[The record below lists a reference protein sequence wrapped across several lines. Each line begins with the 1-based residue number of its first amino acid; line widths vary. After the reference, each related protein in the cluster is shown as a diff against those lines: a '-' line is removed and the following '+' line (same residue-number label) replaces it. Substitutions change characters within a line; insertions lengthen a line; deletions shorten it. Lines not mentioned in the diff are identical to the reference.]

1 MSPLGEKAISEAM
14 KLIAYTP
21 DLSGAEKKY
30 ISPEAIIQVISMA
43 TSVPEAIQSLMQSF
57 QMSWSKAKMAFNL
70 YGKHLRGGATR
81 ANDKPG
87 KRARVDG
94 DHALINTLRTKP
106 TRVSLGPSI
115 SFNNTSFLQEMLNRK
130 TSVTVCGGYHFY
142 AKEGKRAFHLQHF
155 RHSAFAPNPP
165 DITKYYTLSTGSTA
179 DTISLIQPV
188 SEASDYGPDRTTA
201 YKTVSS
207 DSGILGGGNE
217 YSPWSLSDLENISYN
232 LQDAKHFLVSPN
244 ISVPQVSE
252 GAQASNI
259 ERGAWSHNP
268 IMMAR
273 NKFACRSL
281 IYQQNQIVNSNQDFA
296 TGNQV
301 NDNAVKCKPVLQGGT
316 VSYSFMN
323 TGTSPAAITCVVYKV
338 KPTYKSPTDHDG
350 AWKSNYLSAAL
361 LEDIRISYLNKGNGV
376 RLKNMMGRQPVGEDA
391 TLDANFQ
398 FLPKHRS
405 AVPASNPFT
414 EQHRYTC
421 VVAAGQEKNIT
432 ISLPGR
438 MYNPTSVHP
447 RATATLQQDGV
458 EVENAT
464 AMNHPSG
471 GWTDIVNPSFWTGEQ
486 YTVAVGVSGCRA
498 VMQFSDKAGTSTSD
512 VAVPSG
518 EDQTTSAVCQPGECD
533 YNPPTWDGGAPDATH
548 IGNPEFTANPPSSAS
563 TPTSLQEGMTTTSAS
578 VTCRVKYTERVGA
591 MNMQYIS
598 KPTVGRANFEGPTPG
613 VTSDMS
619 TVALVPQAAITRS
632 VGPDGII
639 NL

>member
-1 MSPLGEKAISEAM
+1 MSGAAYGFGVGSALSKDGTPVPPQFTLEDVKAALRTAKNIYDAVSQLTFQFGLAYSEAQM
-14 KLIAYTP
+14 
-21 DLSGAEKKY
+21 Y
-30 ISPEAIIQVISMA
+30 IRQFGIGP
-43 TSVPEAIQSLMQSF
+43 
-57 QMSWSKAKMAFNL
+57 
-70 YGKHLRGGATR
+70 HLRGSVGR
-81 ANDKPG
+81 KGDKPG

-94 DHALINTLRTKP
+94 DHVLINTLRSTP

-155 RHSAFAPNPP
+155 RHSAFAANPP
-165 DITKYYTLSTGSTA
+165 DITAYYALSTGSTA

-217 YSPWSLSDLENISYN
+217 FAPWSLTDLENISYN

-244 ISVPQVSE
+244 ISIPQVSE

-259 ERGAWSHNP
+259 ERGAWSYNP

-281 IYQQNQIVNSNQDFA
+281 IYQQNQIVNSNQDFE

-350 AWKSNYLSAAL
+350 GWKSNYLSAAL
-361 LEDIRISYLNKGNGV
+361 LEDIRISYLNKGNGI
-376 RLKNMMGRQPVGEDA
+376 RLKNMMGRKPVGEDA

-421 VVAAGQEKNIT
+421 VVAAGQEKNVT

-447 RATATLQQDGV
+447 CAPAALQQDGV

-464 AMNHPSG
+464 TMNHAAGNWPG
-471 GWTDIVNPSFWTGEQ
+471 TVNPPFWSGEQ
-486 YTVAVGVSGCRA
+486 YSVAVGVSGCRA
-498 VMQFSDKAGTSTSD
+498 VMKFSDKAGTSTSD
-512 VAVPSG
+512 VAEPSG
-518 EDQTTSAVCQPGECD
+518 EDVTTSAVCYD
-533 YNPPTWDGGAPDATH
+533 YDDCGGTAPTWDGGAPDATV

-613 VTSDMS
+613 VTSDMT
-619 TVALVPQAAITRS
+619 TVALVPQAAITRPTGS
-632 VGPDGII
+632 DGII